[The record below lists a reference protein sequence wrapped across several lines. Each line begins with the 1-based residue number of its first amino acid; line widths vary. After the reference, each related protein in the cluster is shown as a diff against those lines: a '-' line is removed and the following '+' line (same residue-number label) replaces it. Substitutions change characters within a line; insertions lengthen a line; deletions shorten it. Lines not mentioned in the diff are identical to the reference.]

1 MAAGRRNAFLRGFGG
16 MFGWIDVLNRHLLS
30 DSSPGSDVELALPTP
45 EMMRCYE
52 EILPGSADRLLA
64 MAEHEQIVRV
74 KYRFLG
80 LISSFVAALAII
92 ALSAYAISL
101 GFAWVAVV
109 IVNGWVAAA
118 VLAFIYSNRN

>member
-1 MAAGRRNAFLRGFGG
+1 
-16 MFGWIDVLNRHLLS
+16 
-30 DSSPGSDVELALPTP
+30 
-45 EMMRCYE
+45 MMRCYE

-64 MAEHEQIVRV
+64 MAEHQQNLRV

-80 LISSFVAALAII
+80 LISSFVAALALF

-109 IVNGWVAAA
+109 ISGSFIAGAA
-118 VLAFIYSNRN
+118 LAFIYSNRDWR